1 MWAQIFKKYK
11 QQEKETGRNEGE
23 LIELRKE
30 MEGKDKIISKLRNK
44 L

>member
-11 QQEKETGRNEGE
+11 QQEQETGRTEGE

-30 MEGKDKIISKLRNK
+30 MEGKDKIISKMRNK